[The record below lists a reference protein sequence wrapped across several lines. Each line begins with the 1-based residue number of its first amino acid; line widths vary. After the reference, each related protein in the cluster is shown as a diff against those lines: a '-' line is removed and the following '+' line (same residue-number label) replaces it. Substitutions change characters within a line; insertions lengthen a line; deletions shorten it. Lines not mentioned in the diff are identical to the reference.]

1 MYPVYVTKISNDD
14 IINFVIS
21 SIDKLI
27 DGNLRKVFLFCQS
40 KIGKSKWSR
49 GNVCNVFLWRGSRCQ
64 LLWRR
69 VDRSYTKHMSLPR
82 MIDVV
87 GPCYATADECSQWL
101 EQGAS
106 GSIKMD
112 EINIGSQRRPLCFQP
127 SIWRRGIES
136 CDLVASS
143 CSYRFSFFV

>member
-1 MYPVYVTKISNDD
+1 M
-14 IINFVIS
+14 
-21 SIDKLI
+21 
-27 DGNLRKVFLFCQS
+27 FLFCQS

-136 CDLVASS
+136 RDLVASS
-143 CSYRFSFFV
+143 CSYRFSLFNFVSRIIHFLISKSREDSSIPIFLITSKCK